1 MLDLHSPLLSYI
13 VSYHVNTTTRAP
25 AVPIN
30 PPAPH
35 SDAPNT
41 VAAFSSPFAFV
52 AAALA
57 VAEVGV
63 SLSTAVVELRA
74 GIFRS
79 TPTVLQRFCVNAI
92 VSIRITSRLATKTKK
107 RKKDQAP
114 REEATY

>member
-13 VSYHVNTTTRAP
+13 MSYHVKTTTTAP
-25 AVPIN
+25 TVPIS
-30 PPAPH
+30 PAAPH
-35 SDAPNT
+35 IGAPNT

-63 SLSTAVVELRA
+63 SLSTAAVGLRA

-92 VSIRITSRLATKTKK
+92 VSIRITSRLASKLNK
-107 RKKDQAP
+107 RKKDQAR